1 MKRMAILLAIGLV
14 CATSMS
20 MAWDAVPV
28 KVDEG
33 VYTFVGEIGPRTVA
47 NEGMNATTGFVV
59 TDAGVVVID
68 SGSSKQVARKIE
80 TAIRA
85 ITDRPIRY
93 VINTGGQDH
102 RWLGNGHFADLGV
115 PLLASAKTATDIAER
130 GPAQAASLAQ
140 LLGGS
145 FAGTRVQ
152 APTRLVA
159 TRETLTLGGER
170 IDLIFAGGGHTPGDM
185 IVWLPRQRIAF
196 AGDIVYLDRLLGV
209 LPVSN
214 LARWQGSFDTLAA
227 LRPRIIVPGHGSPA
241 PLSRAEK
248 ETRDYLVRLRGHM
261 KKAVDSGV
269 DLQAAIQSLDDREHA
284 YLAVFSE
291 LRGPN
296 ANRAYLEAEAE

>member
-1 MKRMAILLAIGLV
+1 MNRMTVLLAISMA
-14 CATSMS
+14 CASTVS
-20 MAWDAVPV
+20 MAWDAVPL

-33 VYTFVGEIGPRTVA
+33 IYAFVGETGPRTVA

-68 SGSSKQVARKIE
+68 SGSSRQVAQKIE
-80 TAIRA
+80 AAIRTV
-85 ITDRPIRY
+85 TDRPIRY

-102 RWLGNGHFADLGV
+102 RWLGNSHFADLGI
-115 PLLASAKTATDIAER
+115 PLLASAKTAGDIGER
-130 GPAQAASLAQ
+130 GRAQAGSLEQ

-152 APTRLVA
+152 APTRTVA

-170 IDLIFAGGGHTPGDM
+170 IDLIFAGGGHTPGDL

-214 LARWQGSFDTLAA
+214 VKRWLDSFDALAA
-227 LRPRIIVPGHGSPA
+227 LQPRIIVPGHGSPA
-241 PLSRAEK
+241 ALSKAEK
-248 ETRDYLVRLRGHM
+248 ETRDYLARLRGHM
-261 KKAVDSGV
+261 KKAVDSGE
-269 DLQAAIQSLDDREHA
+269 DLQAAIQSLDDREYA
-284 YLAVFSE
+284 YLAVYRE

-296 ANRAYLEAEAE
+296 ANRVYLEAEAE

>member
-1 MKRMAILLAIGLV
+1 MNRMKFVLAIAMA
-14 CATSMS
+14 CASGVS

-28 KVDEG
+28 RVDEG
-33 VYTFVGEIGPRTVA
+33 VYAFVGETGPRTVA

-59 TDAGVVVID
+59 TAAGVVVID
-68 SGSSKQVARKIE
+68 SGSSKRVAQKIE
-80 TAIRA
+80 AAIRT

-93 VINTGGQDH
+93 VVNTGGQDH
-102 RWLGNGHFADLGV
+102 RWLGNAHFADLGI
-115 PLLASAKTATDIAER
+115 PLLASAKTAGDIAER
-130 GPAQAASLAQ
+130 GRAQAGSLEQ

-152 APTRLVA
+152 APTRTFA

-170 IDLIFAGGGHTPGDM
+170 IDLIFAGGGHTLGDL

-209 LPVSN
+209 LPVSH
-214 LARWQGSFDTLAA
+214 LKRWLDSFDALAA
-227 LRPRIIVPGHGSPA
+227 LQPRLIVPGHGSPST
-241 PLSRAEK
+241 LSKAEK
-248 ETRDYLVRLRGHM
+248 ETRDYLALLRGHM
-261 KKAVDSGV
+261 KKAVDSGE
-269 DLQAAIQSLDDREHA
+269 DLQAAIQSLDDREYA
-284 YLAVFSE
+284 YLTVYRE

>member
-291 LRGPN
+291 LRGAN